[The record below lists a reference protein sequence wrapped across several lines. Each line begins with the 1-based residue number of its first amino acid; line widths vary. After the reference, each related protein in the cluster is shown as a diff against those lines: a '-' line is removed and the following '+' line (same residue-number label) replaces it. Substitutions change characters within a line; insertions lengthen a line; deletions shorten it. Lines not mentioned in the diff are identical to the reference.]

1 MSEPATH
8 EFELHIGAD
17 HPALPGHFPGRPIVP
32 GVVLLDRILLG
43 AERWLARSLRVSSL
57 QQAKF
62 TRPLLP
68 EQTAKALLS
77 LRGDELKFEIVR
89 EEARLAQG
97 IFKLGPAHNAGS
109 SE

>member
-1 MSEPATH
+1 MNEPATH
-8 EFELHIGAD
+8 VFKLRIGAD

-32 GVVLLDRILLG
+32 GVVLLETVLAG
-43 AERWLARSLRVSSL
+43 AERWLARSLRVGAL

-68 EQTAKALLS
+68 EQAATVSLA

-89 EEARLAQG
+89 DEAQLAQG
-97 IFKLGPAHNAGS
+97 VFKLGRTMSGGS
-109 SE
+109 GE